1 MIFKHISPMGI
12 ELLII
17 LVCMMAWAGYV
28 INFRAKNGRDNVKF
42 LIKSKPHVLQ
52 KIIFRIVAS
61 LDY

>member
-1 MIFKHISPMGI
+1 MGI